1 MTDKAKLN
9 LMEAFKEYAKQE
21 LEFVN
26 KADPEKVYHRI
37 MPNFKEKDKATADF
51 LYKKIIVGGSIDKD
65 TIYLTK
71 LKVTKEG
78 KEEDIPG
85 VIDKITKMLTDG
97 KMNVVNNIEA
107 C

>member
-1 MTDKAKLN
+1 MTDKTKVN

-21 LEFVN
+21 LDFIN

-78 KEEDIPG
+78 KEDDIPV
-85 VIDKITKMLTDG
+85 VIEKITKMLLDG
-97 KMNVVNNIEA
+97 KMKVVNNIDA

>member
-1 MTDKAKLN
+1 MLN
-9 LMEAFKEYAKQE
+9 MSISNTNPMFEESSTPF
-21 LEFVN
+21 
-26 KADPEKVYHRI
+26 RI
-37 MPNFKEKDKATADF
+37 DASN
-51 LYKKIIVGGSIDKD
+51 LYKKIIVGGSIEKD

-78 KEEDIPG
+78 KEADIPV
-85 VIDKITKMLTDG
+85 VIDKITKMLLAG